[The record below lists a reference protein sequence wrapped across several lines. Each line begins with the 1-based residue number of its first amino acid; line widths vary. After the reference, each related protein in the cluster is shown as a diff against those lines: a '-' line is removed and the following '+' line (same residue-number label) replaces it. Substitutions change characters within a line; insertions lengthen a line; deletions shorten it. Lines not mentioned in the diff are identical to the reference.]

1 MNRLLWG
8 LTTTKFII
16 LSLNEIK
23 RVRQITI
30 GIPSYN
36 EEKNITNLLHA
47 LERQHLHSRIC
58 QVIIADD
65 SSDRTP
71 ELVERFANHSSLPVS
86 LLHRDDRRGA
96 SAAWNEIFS
105 RASGDALVLYDADVI
120 PHPSCTERLA
130 SRVKGRVGICASNP
144 LPFDP
149 AGIPGRASKFISD
162 WLGSVRL
169 ERVSQYTVMG
179 RALSIKTSAARRIR
193 IPEETIAIDLY
204 LQYKV
209 MELGLDVE
217 YDNEAVVYFRPPGN
231 MPDLASQVARAANGH
246 RQLRSHASESK
257 IGLPLRTAAAKALRG
272 AFRDPVGAASAILGF
287 AVIPY
292 YKSRLA
298 DAGVSSFKWHTASS
312 SKVLDYQKLRS
323 SF

>member
-1 MNRLLWG
+1 M
-8 LTTTKFII
+8 
-16 LSLNEIK
+16 
-23 RVRQITI
+23 RQITI

-47 LERQHLHSRIC
+47 LERQRLHSQIR
-58 QVIIADD
+58 QVIVSDD

-71 ELVERFANHSSLPVS
+71 ELVEQFASHSSLPIL
-86 LLHRDDRRGA
+86 LLHRDERRGA
-96 SAAWNEIFS
+96 SAAWNEIFH
-105 RASGDALVLYDADVI
+105 RASGDTLVLYDADII

-130 SRVKGRVGICASNP
+130 SRIRGRVGICASNP
-144 LPFDP
+144 LPFDA

-179 RALSIKTSAARRIR
+179 RALSIKISAARRIR

-209 MELGLDVE
+209 MELGLEVE
-217 YDNEAVVYFRPPGN
+217 YEREAVVYFRPPGN

-246 RQLRSHASESK
+246 RQLRPQASKSK
-257 IGLPLRTAAAKALRG
+257 IALPLRTAAAKALRG
-272 AFRDPVGAASAILGF
+272 AFKDPLGAASTVLGF

-298 DAGVSSFKWHTASS
+298 EAGVSSKWHTASS
-312 SKVLDYQKLRS
+312 SKALDYQKLRS
-323 SF
+323 NF

>member
-1 MNRLLWG
+1 M
-8 LTTTKFII
+8 
-16 LSLNEIK
+16 
-23 RVRQITI
+23 RQITI

-47 LERQHLHSRIC
+47 LKRQHLHSQIR
-58 QVIIADD
+58 QVIISDD

-71 ELVERFANHSSLPVS
+71 ELVDRFASHSSLPIS
-86 LLHRDDRRGA
+86 FLHWDERRGA
-96 SAAWNEIFS
+96 SAAWNEIFR
-105 RASGDALVLYDADVI
+105 RASGDTIVLYDADTI

-130 SRVKGRVGICASNP
+130 SRIRGSVGICASNP
-144 LPFDP
+144 LPYGA
-149 AGIPGRASKFISD
+149 AGISGRASKFISD

-169 ERVSQYTVMG
+169 ARVSQYTVMG
-179 RALSIKTSAARRIR
+179 RALSIKMSAARKIR
-193 IPEETIAIDLY
+193 IPEETIAIDLF

-217 YDNEAVVYFRPPGN
+217 YDKEAIVYFRPPGN

-246 RQLRSHASESK
+246 RQLRRHASRSK

-272 AFRDPVGAASAILGF
+272 AFKDPVGAASAVLGF

-298 DAGVSSFKWHTASS
+298 EAGVSTSKWHTATS
-312 SKVLDYQKLRS
+312 SKALDYQKLRS
-323 SF
+323 NF